1 MEWLTLR
8 EVSEKSGIP
17 LNTLRQ
23 RFKRDYYFKRKN
35 YVYDYGMDML
45 REVKLTK
52 RDIKISSKNKLK
64 EKLISPMF
72 AEVITQETAVK
83 SEHAAD
89 EYLEKEIDKL
99 EFPQTTRLAELINRG
114 ILREDLIKTSL
125 KELRK
130 AEQVR
135 NDAIDKLSD
144 LQGILEI
151 VSEYIDDI
159 EFNPTSL
166 PFGGLMNQI
175 PSKISDFN
183 KMKNDNFMEL
193 KRDIEKL
200 KKKSGYQRFH

>member
-35 YVYDYGMDML
+35 CVYDYGMDML

-72 AEVITQETAVK
+72 AEVIIQETAVK
-83 SEHAAD
+83 SEHEAD

-166 PFGGLMNQI
+166 PFMGLTSPK
-175 PSKISDFN
+175 PSKISEFN